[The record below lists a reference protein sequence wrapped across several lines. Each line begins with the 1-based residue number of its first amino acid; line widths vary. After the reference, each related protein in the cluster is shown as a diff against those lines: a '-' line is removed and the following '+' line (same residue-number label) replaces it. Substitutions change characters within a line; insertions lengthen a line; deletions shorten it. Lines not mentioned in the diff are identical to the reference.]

1 MILLKN
7 IHLISVGISF
17 IYFLIRGYWMLVE
30 SRWLQQK
37 IWGRVIPD
45 AVDTALLTSG
55 VFLVMLTE
63 QYPTE
68 QDWLAAKLIALLV
81 YVVLGSIAIKR
92 GKTLRIRLICFALAC
107 LMYIYILGVA
117 MQRDAFSWLVM
128 L

>member
-17 IYFLIRGYWMLVE
+17 IYFLIRGYWMLAE
-30 SRWLQQK
+30 SRWLQRQM
-37 IWGRVIPD
+37 WARVIPD
-45 AVDTALLTSG
+45 AIDTALLTSG
-55 VFLVMLTE
+55 VFLVLLTD

-68 QDWLAAKLIALLV
+68 QAWLAAKLIALLV
-81 YVVLGSIAIKR
+81 YIVLGSVAIKR
-92 GKTLRIRLICFALAC
+92 GKTLRVRLVSFTLAC
-107 LMYIYILGVA
+107 LTYIYILGVA